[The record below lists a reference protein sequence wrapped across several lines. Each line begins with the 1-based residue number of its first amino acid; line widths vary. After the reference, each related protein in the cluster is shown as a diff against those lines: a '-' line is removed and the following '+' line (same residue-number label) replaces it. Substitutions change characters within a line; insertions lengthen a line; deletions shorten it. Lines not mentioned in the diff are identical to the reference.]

1 MSIRRAER
9 LERIPP
15 YLAFEID
22 REKREAIAA
31 GVDVID
37 LGVGD
42 PDQPTPAFVV
52 EAMGRAIRDAKN
64 HTYSLGAGVREY
76 RQAAADSVARRFG
89 VRLDPMTE
97 LMPLIGAKDAIAHL
111 PLAFVDPGDNV
122 LVPDPGYPAYVSGCI
137 LAGGVAYAMPL
148 TGANDWLPRLDE
160 IPDDVARAAR
170 ILYLNYPN
178 NPTGA
183 VAPLSFFEE
192 VVAFAHKRG
201 ILLVHDAPY
210 IDNYFDEPAP
220 SVLQA
225 AGAMECAIELHSLSK
240 SFNMTGWRIGF
251 AVGNADAIRELAFVK
266 SNVDSGP
273 FKAVQRAACEALRDT
288 SGEHT
293 EAMRNLYR
301 RRRDV
306 LVSGLEEMGLSVT
319 RPRGAFY
326 VWVRCPEGVD
336 SLPFCR
342 QLLAEA
348 GVTVCPGAGFGAAGE
363 GYFRMG
369 LTVHENRIR
378 EAVERIRKVL

>member
-1 MSIRRAER
+1 MRRAER

-22 REKREAIAA
+22 RQKREAIAA

-52 EAMGRAIRDAKN
+52 EAMERSIRDPKN

-89 VRLDPMTE
+89 VRLDPVTE
-97 LMPLIGAKDAIAHL
+97 LTPLIGAKDAIAHL

-148 TGANDWLPRLDE
+148 DGANDWLPRLDE

-183 VAPLSFFEE
+183 VAPLAFLEE
-192 VVAFAHKRG
+192 AVAFARKHG

-251 AVGNADAIRELAFVK
+251 AVGNPDAIRGLAFVK

-273 FKAVQRAACEALRDT
+273 FKAVQWAACEALRDT

-306 LVSGLEEMGLSVT
+306 LVCGLEEIGLGVT

-336 SLPFCR
+336 SLPFCER
-342 QLLAEA
+342 LLSGA
-348 GVTVCPGAGFGAAGE
+348 GVTVCPGVGFGAAGE
-363 GYFRMG
+363 GYFRIS
-369 LTVHENRIR
+369 LTVPEDRLR
-378 EAVERIRKVL
+378 EAVERMRKVL